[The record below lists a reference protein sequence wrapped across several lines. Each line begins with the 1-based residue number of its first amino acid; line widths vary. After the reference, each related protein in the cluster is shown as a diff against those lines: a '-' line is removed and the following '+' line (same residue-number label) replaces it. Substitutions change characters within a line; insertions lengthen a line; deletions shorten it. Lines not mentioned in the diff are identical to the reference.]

1 MNVIALEMM
10 MMSSLGGG
18 GGGGGGRFMT
28 YSSSLAVPPSVPQSP
43 NYSGGIRSQSSV
55 FVEQEK

>member
-1 MNVIALEMM
+1 

-55 FVEQEK
+55 FVEPEK